1 MAGLARWLGALALV
15 AALVW
20 AVDPRAVGARL
31 VQLDLRWVA
40 AFGALSVVHYVVV
53 ALRWSFTAA
62 RVGAPIPFARA
73 LAEYYLSTLLNQLL
87 PVGLAGDVARAARH
101 RLRIGGERAAWGP
114 AARAVVLERISGLVA
129 LAPFVVGSA
138 LVWIVRGRRELLA
151 VGVGALALVA
161 GGALLLRRAAKSNG
175 ALARDGRAALVER
188 GALGAQIAL
197 STTAVAILVGQF
209 ACAARATGVA
219 LDPATALAVVPLVL
233 ASTTIPWAF
242 AGWGVREA
250 SAAALYA
257 LAGLDAAS
265 GVAVSITFGLLSLG
279 AALPGAIALVLPSGR
294 TR

>member
-87 PVGLAGDVARAARH
+87 PVGIAGDVARAARH

-129 LAPFVVGSA
+129 LALFVVGSA

-188 GALGAQIAL
+188 GALGVQIAL

-209 ACAARATGVA
+209 ACAARATDVA